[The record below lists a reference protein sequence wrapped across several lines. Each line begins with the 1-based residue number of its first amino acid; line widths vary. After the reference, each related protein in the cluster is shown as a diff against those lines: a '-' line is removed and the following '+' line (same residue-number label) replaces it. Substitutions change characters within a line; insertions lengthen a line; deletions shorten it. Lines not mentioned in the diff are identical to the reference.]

1 MSESK
6 KMKETKLEDVIHLKG
21 DESIVNVLDRIF
33 ICLRDF
39 SNDYLDEEMKNKLL
53 NEMSYTIQSKVEIP
67 IPSINNWLGFKKHE
81 WVMDFIKGIKENN
94 ISWEEKELHKNH
106 YELSVIDMD
115 KNEWEIFT
123 KQK

>member
-67 IPSINNWLGFKKHE
+67 IPSVNNWLGFKKHE
-81 WVMDFIKGIKENN
+81 WVTDFIKVIKENN
-94 ISWEEKELHKNH
+94 ISWEEKK
-106 YELSVIDMD
+106 LSEETML
-115 KNEWEIFT
+115 
-123 KQK
+123 